1 MSAFS
6 PIDTQ
11 KPSGVLGGMLGY
23 QEATA
28 GIANTQSA
36 TGLNNANTNLTNVR
50 TNTAQAELDT
60 FMADAEVRKENR
72 RNALLTKKLENE
84 LAANKLKLADKA
96 VQAQTAEID
105 TDLAIK
111 KAAAE
116 NVGDTISNFKQGQ
129 NVAAMQER
137 ASVLS
142 GTLPII
148 VDSLSGANPQ
158 QAYQQGLK
166 QIRALFGSDEAFN
179 TAMQNNGITPTFQ
192 GEASINAMR
201 NFSSKQMHLAK
212 GNANVATEEHLIGV
226 KEELTARWRAVTTD
240 KETFNTEDGKLL
252 QEVEKAFAHISD
264 LHSKKIANP
273 EAAPMLDAL
282 MGQWGT
288 LADSALGQL
297 EANRV
302 SRSED
307 IADALYKNPE
317 PYMSSM
323 TDAKDVKYEGS
334 TAGVVAEQKRKHKD
348 SYLKAINEVH
358 YLNPVTNT
366 WGKSKLAAYINTY
379 YKVAED
385 PDDDEVFTVQRRNP
399 TELGAALQQEYNTRV
414 VNNMLQEA
422 VEISRS
428 FLNDR
433 PARDAVMKKWLAEKT
448 GENKEIAIGIA
459 NTVNEMN
466 NFWSNI
472 AVDETLS
479 EPTTLPFSMPGGN
492 RMGIR

>member
-50 TNTAQAELDT
+50 TNSAQAEFDT
-60 FMADAEVRKENR
+60 YLADREVRAEDRKNKI
-72 RNALLTKKLENE
+72 LKQKLQNE
-84 LAANKLKLADKA
+84 LDASRLAQANKA

-148 VDSLSGANPQ
+148 VDSLSGANSQ

-166 QIRALFGSDEAFN
+166 QIRALFGSDAAFN

-192 GEASINAMR
+192 GEASVNAMR

-240 KETFNTEDGKLL
+240 KETFNTEDGKLPC
-252 QEVEKAFAHISD
+252 
-264 LHSKKIANP
+264 SK
-273 EAAPMLDAL
+273 
-282 MGQWGT
+282 
-288 LADSALGQL
+288 S
-297 EANRV
+297 
-302 SRSED
+302 
-307 IADALYKNPE
+307 
-317 PYMSSM
+317 
-323 TDAKDVKYEGS
+323 
-334 TAGVVAEQKRKHKD
+334 
-348 SYLKAINEVH
+348 
-358 YLNPVTNT
+358 
-366 WGKSKLAAYINTY
+366 
-379 YKVAED
+379 
-385 PDDDEVFTVQRRNP
+385 
-399 TELGAALQQEYNTRV
+399 
-414 VNNMLQEA
+414 
-422 VEISRS
+422 
-428 FLNDR
+428 
-433 PARDAVMKKWLAEKT
+433 
-448 GENKEIAIGIA
+448 
-459 NTVNEMN
+459 
-466 NFWSNI
+466 
-472 AVDETLS
+472 
-479 EPTTLPFSMPGGN
+479 TTLVLL
-492 RMGIR
+492 ITCYKKQ